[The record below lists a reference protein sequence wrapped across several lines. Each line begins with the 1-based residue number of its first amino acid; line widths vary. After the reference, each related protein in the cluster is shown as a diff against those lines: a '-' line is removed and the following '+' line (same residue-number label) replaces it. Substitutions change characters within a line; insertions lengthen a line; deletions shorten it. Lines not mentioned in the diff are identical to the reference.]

1 MKKMILFLLVLLM
14 TAATG
19 TWAQTTHTVKMKS
32 GTKDAANWTIATG
45 SEPNV
50 RTATGDATEGLTGV
64 AKGDEV
70 RLTYSGRLKVK
81 SVTATHDG
89 WNGDL
94 SNIPASAIASD
105 GLTVT
110 VPDGTTLTGT
120 FNGYTQPY
128 KITIADGATV
138 TLADVIIKASGDE
151 STKWAGIICAGDAT
165 IIVKDGTYND
175 VYAMYEGY
183 PAIYIPGDANNSSNN
198 KTLTIKGGTAG
209 TGQLRANGGVGAA
222 GIGGGK
228 EIDCGNIIIEGG
240 KITANGTANGGAAI
254 GAGPSACCG
263 NITITGGDIF
273 ASGETNTP
281 GIGSGYDDSIC
292 GKIIIFG
299 GTVKAVGGDYAPA
312 IGSGCDGSICG
323 DILIT
328 TGVTNVTASKSIDDT
343 VYCIGPGMNSYC
355 GTVRIGCTLDNNGNP
370 VGGSNGYK
378 TDYYFSYQPSH

>member
-1 MKKMILFLLVLLM
+1 
-14 TAATG
+14 
-19 TWAQTTHTVKMKS
+19 MKS
-32 GTKDAANWTIATG
+32 LGKF
-45 SEPNV
+45 
-50 RTATGDATEGLTGV
+50 
-64 AKGDEV
+64 
-70 RLTYSGRLKVK
+70 YS
-81 SVTATHDG
+81 
-89 WNGDL
+89 N
-94 SNIPASAIASD
+94 
-105 GLTVT
+105 
-110 VPDGTTLTGT
+110 
-120 FNGYTQPY
+120 
-128 KITIADGATV
+128 
-138 TLADVIIKASGDE
+138 
-151 STKWAGIICAGDAT
+151 
-165 IIVKDGTYND
+165 
-175 VYAMYEGY
+175 
-183 PAIYIPGDANNSSNN
+183 NN

-209 TGQLRANGGVGAA
+209 TGQLWANGGVGAA

-240 KITANGTANGGAAI
+240 KITANCTANGGAAI

-292 GKIIIFG
+292 GTIIIFG